1 MMRKHKMEA
10 PNFREAGGCAK
21 EFITDDGK
29 TYIILGFP
37 DNSALVLQKTRGTGK
52 ASADFQPVKQQ
63 KPILRKLGA
72 NKAETY
78 AMAWQLLR

>member
-1 MMRKHKMEA
+1 MRKHKMDA
-10 PNFREAGGCAK
+10 PNFREAGGCVK

-37 DNSALVLQKTRGTGK
+37 DHSALVLQKVKGRGK
-52 ASADFQPVKQQ
+52 ASANFQPVKQQ

-72 NKAETY
+72 IEAETY
-78 AMAWQLLR
+78 IMAWQLLRQ